1 MFHPKMSAY
10 RRDFDETK
18 YMSFLIKYDIL
29 LKKYNK
35 ILKRVKN
42 TIDRKFDRDPVY
54 NENNLK
60 AKINTRRRFSMY
72 LLINN
77 FDQFFF

>member
-1 MFHPKMSAY
+1 MSAY

-60 AKINTRRRFSMY
+60 AKINTRKRFSMY

>member
-1 MFHPKMSAY
+1 MSAY
-10 RRDFDETK
+10 SRDFDETK

>member
-1 MFHPKMSAY
+1 MSAY

>member
-1 MFHPKMSAY
+1 MSAY

-60 AKINTRRRFSMY
+60 AKINTRKRFSMY
-72 LLINN
+72 LLIND